1 MDYSVVAKKILEKV
15 GGEDNVSSVMHCMTR
30 LRFNLKDEGLV
41 KDEDVKKINGV
52 MGIMKKGGQYQII
65 IGNDVDKCYKE
76 LVKLGNFENSKVSTS
91 NKSKKTKQNIFST
104 LLDVISSCM
113 APIIPAIMG
122 AGMLKVVVV
131 LLTLSNALSDKSQTY
146 TILSTIGDAAFYF
159 LPVLLAV
166 SAAKKFNTNE
176 YLALAVVTVMV
187 HPSFIALVT
196 AGKPISFI
204 GLPVTAATYTY
215 SVIPV
220 IMIVWVMSYI
230 EKFADKITPS
240 FLKSFL
246 KPMLILLIAA
256 PIALIVVGPIGAI
269 IGKGLSTGMYLI
281 YAKAGWAAV
290 ILLSAFM
297 PFIVMTGM
305 HWALVPTTI
314 SNLANPGYDGLLLV
328 AMLASNL
335 AQGAACIAVGL
346 KTKNKKLKQVASA
359 SGVSAIIAGVTEPA
373 MYGVTLRLKRPMIAC
388 VIAGGVAGIYSGVT
402 GLKAY
407 VFATP
412 ALASIAQFIP
422 KHGGSNFINALIT
435 VAISVVVAF
444 IATWIIGFDDTIY
457 DEEQD
462 EEPDTKDVDESQENG
477 ENAAFINEDRD
488 SKIVNS
494 LILSPIEGKAVAL
507 SQVND
512 ATFSEE
518 IMGKGVAIIPSKGR
532 VVSPVNGEV
541 TALFNTKHAIGLT
554 SEDGTE
560 ILIHIGLDTV
570 KLEGK
575 YFIAHVKKDDKVK
588 VGDLLIEFDIKAIE
602 KAGYEVITP
611 VIVTNSVKYKD
622 IVSIIDKK
630 VEEKDELIK
639 VIK

>member
-1 MDYSVVAKKILEKV
+1 MDYLVLAKKILEKV
-15 GGEDNVSSVMHCMTR
+15 GGEGNVSSVMHCMTR
-30 LRFNLKDEGLV
+30 LRFNLKDESLV
-41 KDEDVKKINGV
+41 NDEQVKKIKGV

-76 LVKLGNFENSKVSTS
+76 LLTLGKFSAEKSSTS
-91 NKSKKTKQNIFST
+91 NKSNKTKQNILSS

-122 AGMLKVVVV
+122 AGMIKVVVV
-131 LLTLSNALSDKSQTY
+131 LLTLSGVLSDKSQTY
-146 TILSTIGDAAFYF
+146 TLLNTIGDAAFYF
-159 LPVLLAV
+159 LPVLIAV
-166 SAAKKFNTNE
+166 SAARKFNTNE

-187 HPSFIALVT
+187 HPNFIALVT

-220 IMIVWVMSYI
+220 IIICWVMSYI
-230 EKFADKITPS
+230 EKFADRITPT
-240 FLKSFL
+240 FVKSFL
-246 KPMLILLIAA
+246 KPMIILLIAA

-281 YAKAGWAAV
+281 YSKAGWAAV

-297 PFIVMTGM
+297 PLIVMTGM

-335 AQGAACIAVGL
+335 AQGASCIAVSL
-346 KTKNKKLKQVASA
+346 KTKNKNLKQVAGA
-359 SGVSAIIAGVTEPA
+359 SGVSAIIGGITEPA

-388 VIAGGVAGIYSGVT
+388 IIAGGVAGIYSGLT

-412 ALASIAQFIP
+412 ALASIAQFIS
-422 KHGGSNFINALIT
+422 KTDSSNLINALIT
-435 VAISVVVAF
+435 AAISVVVAF
-444 IATWIIGFDDTIY
+444 VATWIIGFDDSIY
-457 DEEQD
+457 EEDED
-462 EEPDTKDVDESQENG
+462 DLDNSL
-477 ENAAFINEDRD
+477 INEENSTLINKPYDA
-488 SKIVNS
+488 SIVRS
-494 LILSPIEGKAVAL
+494 LILSPIEGKTVSL

-512 ATFSEE
+512 ATFSGG

-532 VVSPVNGEV
+532 VVSPVNAVV

-575 YFIAHVKKDDKVK
+575 YFTAYVKKDDNVK
-588 VGDLLIEFDIKAIE
+588 VGDLLIEFDINAI
-602 KAGYEVITP
+602 KDAGYDVITP
-611 VIVTNSVKYKD
+611 VIVTNTDQYKD
-622 IVSIIDKK
+622 ILYIIDKD

-639 VIK
+639 VVK

>member
-15 GGEDNVSSVMHCMTR
+15 GGEENVSSVMHCMTR

-41 KDEDVKKINGV
+41 KDEEVKKINGV

-76 LVKLGNFENSKVSTS
+76 LVKLGNFAKASTS
-91 NKSKKTKQNIFST
+91 NKSKKTKQNIFIT

-122 AGMLKVVVV
+122 AGMIKVLVV
-131 LLTLSNALSDKSQTY
+131 LLTLSGALSDKSQTY
-146 TILSTIGDAAFYF
+146 TILSTLGDAAFYF

-246 KPMLILLIAA
+246 KPMIILLIAA

-359 SGVSAIIAGVTEPA
+359 SGISAIIAGVTEPA

-422 KHGGSNFINALIT
+422 KAGGSNFVNAIIT
-435 VAISVVVAF
+435 VVISVVVAF
-444 IATWIIGFDDTIY
+444 IATWIIGFDDSIY
-457 DEEQD
+457 EEDEENSD
-462 EEPDTKDVDESQENG
+462 DSLINAEKPVFSESVN
-477 ENAAFINEDRD
+477 D
-488 SKIVNS
+488 SSIVSS
-494 LILSPIEGKAVAL
+494 LILSPIEGKAVSL

-532 VVSPVNGEV
+532 VVSPVNGTV
-541 TALFNTKHAIGLT
+541 TALFNTKHAIGIT
-554 SEDGTE
+554 SDDGTE
-560 ILIHIGLDTV
+560 IIIHIGLDTV

-575 YFIAHVKKDDKVK
+575 YFTAHVKKDERIK
-588 VGDLLIEFDIKAIE
+588 VGDLLIEFDIKSIE

-611 VIVTNSVKYKD
+611 VIVTNTDKYKD
-622 IVSIIDKK
+622 ILSIIDKDVK
-630 VEEKDELIK
+630 EKDELIK
-639 VIK
+639 VVK

>member
-1 MDYSVVAKKILEKV
+1 MDYLVLAKKILEKV
-15 GGEDNVSSVMHCMTR
+15 GGEGNVTSVMHCMTR
-30 LRFNLKDEGLV
+30 LRFKLKDESLV
-41 KDEDVKKINGV
+41 NDEQVKKIKGV

-76 LVKLGNFENSKVSTS
+76 LLTLGKFVAEKSSKS
-91 NKSKKTKQNIFST
+91 NKTKQNILSK

-122 AGMLKVVVV
+122 AGMIKVVVV
-131 LLTLSNALSDKSQTY
+131 LLTLGGVLSDKSQTY
-146 TILSTIGDAAFYF
+146 TLLNTIGDAAFYF
-159 LPVLLAV
+159 LPVLIAI
-166 SAAKKFNTNE
+166 SAARKFNTNE

-187 HPSFIALVT
+187 HPNFIGLVT

-204 GLPVTAATYTY
+204 GMPVTAATYTY

-220 IMIVWVMSYI
+220 IMICWVMSYI

-240 FLKSFL
+240 FVKSFL
-246 KPMLILLIAA
+246 KPMIILLIAA

-269 IGKGLSTGMYLI
+269 IGKGLSAGMYII

-305 HWALVPTTI
+305 HWAIVPTTI

-335 AQGAACIAVGL
+335 AQGASCIAVSL
-346 KTKNKKLKQVASA
+346 KTKNKTLKQVAGA
-359 SGVSAIIAGVTEPA
+359 SGVSAIIGGVTEPA

-388 VIAGGVAGIYSGVT
+388 VIAGAVAGIYSGVT

-412 ALASIAQFIP
+412 ALASIAQFVS
-422 KHGGSNFINALIT
+422 KTDSSNFINALIT
-435 VAISVVVAF
+435 VAIAVVVAF
-444 IATWIIGFDDTIY
+444 VATWIIGFDDSTYEEEDDDLDLDNSLISEENSTLINKAY
-457 DEEQD
+457 D
-462 EEPDTKDVDESQENG
+462 
-477 ENAAFINEDRD
+477 D
-488 SKIVNS
+488 SIGSS
-494 LILSPIEGKAVAL
+494 LILSPVEGKTVSL

-512 ATFSEE
+512 ATFSEG

-532 VVSPVNGEV
+532 VVSPVNAVV

-554 SEDGTE
+554 SEDGIE

-575 YFIAHVKKDDKVK
+575 YFTAHVKKGDNVK
-588 VGDLLIEFDIKAIE
+588 AGDLLIEFDIKAIE
-602 KAGYEVITP
+602 DAGYEVITP
-611 VIVTNSVKYKD
+611 VIVTNPDQYKD
-622 IVSIIDKK
+622 VLYIIDKDVK
-630 VEEKDELIK
+630 EKDELIK
-639 VIK
+639 VVK